1 MSALALYES
10 MSELSSRMVTAA
22 RENDWNTLVSLEN
35 QVASLRD
42 RLPANDPS
50 TQLNAAERSRKLSLV
65 KRILA
70 DDAEVRRHTE
80 PWMEQVQRFLRSGR
94 RTGPAGGNY
103 GAAANDV

>member
-1 MSALALYES
+1 MSALALYEC

-22 RENDWNTLVSLEN
+22 RENNWDMLVSLEQ

-42 RLPANDPS
+42 RLPANDAHA
-50 TQLNAAERSRKLSLV
+50 TLDAGERSRKVALV

-70 DDAEVRRHTE
+70 DDAEIRRHTE
-80 PWMEQVQRFLRSGR
+80 PWMEQVQQFLGARHPGR
-94 RTGPAGGNY
+94 VTGAY